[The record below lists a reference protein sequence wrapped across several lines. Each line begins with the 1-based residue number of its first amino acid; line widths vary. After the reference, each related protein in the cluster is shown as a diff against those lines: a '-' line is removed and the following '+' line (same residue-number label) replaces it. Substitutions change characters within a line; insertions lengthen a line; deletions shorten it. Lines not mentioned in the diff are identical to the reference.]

1 MRSGE
6 KNAVSMHRIDRGLS
20 ASVPPIV
27 FELTDAEFATVS
39 RRDSRWRRVSPL
51 VSLVTSGT
59 FMFFSWVSWTAHPE
73 ARWFL
78 LVGIVNAG
86 GFLAGLWTLRLTY
99 PQCARR
105 ADLQVYAVGLA
116 GELDGR
122 RLALPWKAIDS
133 VTDHGDFLIVRYAR
147 SAIPI
152 PKRVVASLSDLWH
165 AFDDR
170 LTAKRGLIVQP
181 GRRVIVNSARA

>member
-1 MRSGE
+1 
-6 KNAVSMHRIDRGLS
+6 
-20 ASVPPIV
+20 
-27 FELTDAEFATVS
+27 
-39 RRDSRWRRVSPL
+39 
-51 VSLVTSGT
+51 
-59 FMFFSWVSWTAHPE
+59 MFLSWVSWTAHPE
-73 ARWFL
+73 AHWWFL

-86 GFLAGLWTLRLTY
+86 GFVAGLWTLRRTY

-105 ADLQVYAVGLA
+105 ADLQVDAVGLA

-133 VTDHGDFLIVRYAR
+133 ITDHGDFLIVRYAAAR

-165 AFDDR
+165 TFDDR
-170 LTAKRGLIVQP
+170 LTAKRGLIVRS
-181 GRRVIVNSARA
+181 GRRLIVNSARA

>member
-1 MRSGE
+1 
-6 KNAVSMHRIDRGLS
+6 MHGIDHGLS

-39 RRDSRWRRVSPL
+39 RSDSRWRRVSPL
-51 VSLVTSGT
+51 LSFVTSGF
-59 FMFFSWVSWTAHPE
+59 FMFESWVSWNTHSEAHW
-73 ARWFL
+73 WFL

-86 GFLAGLWTLRLTY
+86 SFLVGLLTLKLTY

-105 ADLQVYAVGLA
+105 ADLHVDALGLA

-122 RLALPWKAIDS
+122 RLSLPWKAIDS
-133 VTDHGDFLIVRYAR
+133 VTDHGDFLIVRYAAAR

-152 PKRVVASLSDLWH
+152 PKRVVGSLSDLWH
-165 AFDDR
+165 TFDDR
-170 LTAKRGLIVQP
+170 LTAKRGLIVRP